1 MKAPHYS
8 SDAQNAT
15 TLSENTP
22 SGEIISVKNGESFW
36 MGKSESQ
43 KGQRLT
49 LKCPSC
55 NRVLRIYYKRKTV
68 ASPAKLIVLD
78 GSVHQK
84 ETTTRIY
91 VRCKCGNKVIFERQ
105 SPDISRYAWR
115 RISQETKHAI

>member
-1 MKAPHYS
+1 VEKLYR
-8 SDAQNAT
+8 QRI
-15 TLSENTP
+15 
-22 SGEIISVKNGESFW
+22 GERFW

-68 ASPAKLIVLD
+68 ASPAKLIVID

-84 ETTTRIY
+84 ETATRIY

-105 SPDISRYAWR
+105 SPDISRYDWR
-115 RISQETKHAI
+115 RISQEAKHAI